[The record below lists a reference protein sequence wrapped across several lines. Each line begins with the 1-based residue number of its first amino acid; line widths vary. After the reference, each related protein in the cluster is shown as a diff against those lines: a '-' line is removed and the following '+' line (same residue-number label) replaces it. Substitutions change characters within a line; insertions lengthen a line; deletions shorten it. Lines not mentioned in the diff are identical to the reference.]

1 MNLPTSIL
9 VLGAPI
15 RFSFLIAGLIISA
28 PVGLYAG
35 PASANA
41 AAWCARVNTG
51 AGRVQENCIFNSI
64 EACRRTVLSGNR
76 GFCTRN
82 PAFRKTKSV
91 YGQ

>member
-1 MNLPTSIL
+1 M
-9 VLGAPI
+9 
-15 RFSFLIAGLIISA
+15 RFSFLVAGLIISA
-28 PVGLYAG
+28 PVSLYAG

-91 YGQ
+91 HGQ